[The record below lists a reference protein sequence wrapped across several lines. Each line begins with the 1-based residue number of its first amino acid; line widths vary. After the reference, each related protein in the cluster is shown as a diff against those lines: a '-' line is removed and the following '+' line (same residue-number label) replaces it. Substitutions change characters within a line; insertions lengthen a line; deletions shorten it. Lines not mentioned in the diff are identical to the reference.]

1 MSQTLQRQTNQMSV
15 RLVFWG
21 VAIGV
26 IGAMLRKHAENV
38 GEFVGILGSR
48 ATTSDLV
55 TAAPADWGMGLLI
68 IGAVVTLAGLVGM
81 TARRP
86 T

>member
-26 IGAMLRKHAENV
+26 VGAILRKHAENV
-38 GEFVGILGSR
+38 GEFVGVLGSR
-48 ATTSDLV
+48 ATTSDLA
-55 TAAPADWGMGLLI
+55 TAAPNWGMSLLI
-68 IGAVVTLAGLVGM
+68 IGAVVTLTGLVGM
-81 TARRP
+81 AAGRP

>member
-26 IGAMLRKHAENV
+26 VGAILRKHAENV
-38 GEFVGILGSR
+38 GDFVGVLGSR
-48 ATTSDLV
+48 AATPDLV
-55 TAAPADWGMGLLI
+55 AATPADWGMGLLI
-68 IGAVVTLAGLVGM
+68 VGAVVTLAGLVGM
-81 TARRP
+81 AAHRP

>member
-26 IGAMLRKHAENV
+26 VGAILRKHAENV
-38 GEFVGILGSR
+38 GEFVGVLGSR
-48 ATTSDLV
+48 AATSDLV
-55 TAAPADWGMGLLI
+55 TAAPADWGTGLLI
-68 IGAVVTLAGLVGM
+68 IGVMVLLAGLVVIA
-81 TARRP
+81 TRRP